1 MPCIKRGNP
10 CKISKK
16 CHNVTVSQLFENA
29 FQPIKKI
36 YNYIYNYN
44 YSIGVFY
51 QFQKTV
57 IL

>member
-1 MPCIKRGNP
+1 M
-10 CKISKK
+10 
-16 CHNVTVSQLFENA
+16 CHSVTVSQLFENA
-29 FQPIKKI
+29 FQPIKKF